1 MTEDNTK
8 KGYQFGTFAGVYVP
22 SILTILGVVLFMR
35 VGDVIEQAGIL
46 GTLGILFLAESIAI
60 ATALAVSAI
69 STNTPISSGGS
80 YFLISRALGP
90 GFGSS
95 LGLTYFISL
104 TLAVPFYTIGF
115 ADALIMAFPMLKS
128 YFLLIGLLPL
138 TLLFIIAFIS
148 ANLAI
153 KTQYIIMATLFL
165 AIIAF
170 MGGAITQGPN
180 IATFSSNWM
189 PKSTIDFNILIFA
202 ACFAIFFPAVTGF
215 DAGVNMS
222 GDLKDPQ
229 KSIPKGILLAIFT
242 GFAIYLV
249 EILLLGSSFSRTQ
262 LNDSYKTLQTHA
274 IFNTGFLVL
283 AGVSAST
290 LSSAMGTL
298 MGGPRVLQ
306 ALAADK
312 IIKPLNFFAKGRGK
326 TNDPVLATI
335 LTYIIAVAI
344 IVYANHLKSSQ
355 GANPLNIVATLVTM
369 FTLCTYAIINLAAF
383 VESFAA
389 NPSFR
394 PHFRFFHWSIG
405 LYGFIASTAIAFI
418 IAPGIF
424 VLALLILG
432 IIFLLT
438 SKLNIKRSFSD
449 ARRGFYFTQIKQ
461 YLFKLESIIS
471 DSKNWRPQIL
481 VLANK
486 SEKHNNLIKAA
497 TLLNNDRGLISV
509 ARILAYDENNN
520 TLTCEQQRIAELKEM
535 KENFQKDKLDVFP
548 YCVVSKENYD
558 TVLNIFLQSFSASPI
573 SFNVVL
579 SGWPENI
586 ERVESY
592 FNHVLTIK
600 RLYKSCLL
608 LLNSNK
614 LNFINPTGPID
625 IYWRGRHNGSLMLL
639 LAYLITCNKYWKKIP
654 IRLIRVAN
662 QDNMQTALDELQSL
676 AKEARIEVE
685 TIVLS
690 ADIPFDTIL
699 KRESSNSSLIFM
711 GFLPPTEDNFM
722 GFYYDRN
729 KQLQDLPPVFL
740 VSSAGD
746 SSLSS

>member
-1 MTEDNTK
+1 MSEESTK
-8 KGYQFGTFAGVYVP
+8 KGYQFNTFAGVYVP

-35 VGDVIEQAGIL
+35 VGDVIAQAGIL

-95 LGLTYFISL
+95 LGLTYFVSL

-115 ADALIMAFPMLKS
+115 SDAIIMAFPILKD
-128 YFLLIGLLPL
+128 YFLLISLLPL
-138 TLLFIIAFIS
+138 TLLFIIAFVS

-165 AIIAF
+165 AIVAF
-170 MGGAITQGPN
+170 MGGAAVNNPNMVTFTQ
-180 IATFSSNWM
+180 NWQ
-189 PKSTIDFNILIFA
+189 PANVENFNILIFA
-202 ACFAIFFPAVTGF
+202 ACFAVFFPAVTGF

-249 EILLLGSSFSRTQ
+249 EILLIGGAFSRDQ

-306 ALAADK
+306 ALASDK
-312 IIKPLNFFAKGRGK
+312 IIKPLNFFAKGRGE
-326 TNDPVLATI
+326 TNDPVAATI
-335 LTYIIAVAI
+335 LTYIISVAI
-344 IVYANHLKSSQ
+344 IIYANYLKSSE

-394 PHFRFFHWSIG
+394 PHFRLFHWSIG
-405 LYGFIASTAIAFI
+405 LYGFVASAIIAFI
-418 IAPGIF
+418 IAPGTF
-424 VLALLILG
+424 VLALFILIL
-432 IIFLLT
+432 IFFFT

-449 ARRGFYFTQIKQ
+449 ARRGFYFAQIRQ
-461 YLFKLESIIS
+461 YLLKLEKMIS

-486 SEKHNNLIKAA
+486 NEKHQTLIKVAN
-497 TLLNNDRGLISV
+497 LLNNDRGLVSV
-509 ARILAYDENNN
+509 ARVLPFNENEYE
-520 TLTCEQQRIAELKEM
+520 TCEQQRIAELKEM
-535 KENFQKDKLDVFP
+535 KESFLQDKLDAFP
-548 YCVVSKENYD
+548 YCVVSNENFD

-573 SFNVVL
+573 AFNVAL

-586 ERVESY
+586 ERVDSY
-592 FNHVLTIK
+592 FKHILTIK

-608 LLNSNK
+608 LLNGHK
-614 LNFINPTGPID
+614 LNLKNPTGPID

-639 LAYLITCNKYWKKIP
+639 LAYLITCNKYWEKIQ
-654 IRLIRVAN
+654 IRLIRVATN
-662 QDNMQTALDELQSL
+662 ENLLQAKEELSL
-676 AKEARIEVE
+676 LIKEARIEAKA
-685 TIVLS
+685 IVLS
-690 ADIPFDTIL
+690 ADFPFDTIL
-699 KRESSNSSLIFM
+699 KSTSSNSSLIFM
-711 GFLPPTEDNFM
+711 GFLPPTEDDFM
-722 GFYYDRN
+722 GFYYDRT
-729 KQLQDLPPVFL
+729 KQLEDLPPTFL